1 MGWTAGELQERF
13 TSRAAITFDL
23 GEDFAARSIRV

>member
-13 TSRAAITFDL
+13 TSRAAITFIS
-23 GEDFAARSIRV
+23 ARTSPLAS